1 VLFALLYLVLRRLI
15 GWAVGSP
22 AAERSKDIEILVLRH
37 QLKAL
42 HRQMPRPRLRRR
54 DRLLLAAASRV
65 LPRESWHAFLV
76 TPSTLLH
83 WQRELVRRKWTFRR
97 HPRGG
102 RPALEA
108 RVSELLLRLAR
119 ENPRWG
125 CRRIQGELNK
135 LGIRVSAT
143 TIRSLL
149 RRHGLG
155 PAPRRQGPTW
165 SEFLRAQA
173 SGIIAFDCFTVES
186 LFLRTSYVLF
196 AIEVASRRIHILGV
210 TRSPNAAWVTQQAR
224 NLSGDLADEGRAFR
238 FLLEGSGLQV
248 RRQLRSGVHRG
259 GDQSD
264 SHANP
269 GSQGK
274 RLCRALGAHRA
285 HRMPRL
291 DAYRW
296 SQTPGEG
303 TC

>member
-1 VLFALLYLVLRRLI
+1 MLFSLLKGTQTVDNVAEQAFPSVLLSLLRRDSPVLFALLYLVLRRLI
-15 GWAVGSP
+15 GWAAGSP

-37 QLKAL
+37 QLEVL

-83 WQRELVRRKWTFRR
+83 WHRELVRRKWTFRR

-173 SGIIAFDCFTVES
+173 SGIIAFDFFTVES
-186 LFLRTSYVLF
+186 LFLRTLYVLF

-259 GDQSD
+259 GD
-264 SHANP
+264 
-269 GSQGK
+269 
-274 RLCRALGAHRA
+274 
-285 HRMPRL
+285 
-291 DAYRW
+291 
-296 SQTPGEG
+296 
-303 TC
+303 